1 MRIAAS
7 VASVVAVPALMDG
20 SILINVESSLALVT
34 AEIFAPASTRLA
46 TIMRFDAFVC
56 AAEDAVD
63 AMDDGVVERVSF
75 SWRTG
80 ELERRWFDWF
90 DSAPLLIG

>member
-7 VASVVAVPALMDG
+7 VASVVAVPASMDG
-20 SILINVESSLALVT
+20 SILINVDSSLALVT
-34 AEIFAPASTRLA
+34 AAIFAPASTRLA
-46 TIMRFDAFVC
+46 TSMRFDAFVC

-63 AMDDGVVERVSF
+63 AVGDGAVERVSF
-75 SWRTG
+75 SCRTG
-80 ELERRWFDWF
+80 ELERRWVDWF